1 MKMKILISND
11 DGVHAPGLEALYQEL
26 KSLGTEVTVV
36 APDRNLSGASS
47 SLTLTNPLRL
57 QQHKNGFYSV
67 NGTPTDCV
75 HLAINQLLS
84 SPPDIVVAGI
94 NHGANLGDDTFY
106 SGTVSAAA
114 EGRNLGLPAVA
125 ISLVSRNEDNMLT
138 AAKVAKQVILSLV
151 EQPLPSQ
158 QILNVN
164 VPDVEF
170 EQITGFAVTR
180 LGSRHKAELMEKQ
193 QDPWGRDIYW
203 YGKLGDELDAGEGTD
218 FNAINNNKVSIT
230 PLKIDMT
237 AYDSIETVT
246 GWVKK
251 IKRI

>member
-1 MKMKILISND
+1 MNILISND
-11 DGVHAPGLEALYQEL
+11 DGVHAPGLEALYNEL
-26 KSLGTEVTVV
+26 KDLGEQVTVV

-47 SLTLTNPLRL
+47 SLTLTNPLRV
-57 QQHKNGFYSV
+57 QQHQNGFYSV

-75 HLAINQLLS
+75 HLAINQLLT

-125 ISLVSRNEDNMLT
+125 ISLVSRTDDNMCS
-138 AAKVAKQVILSLV
+138 AAKVARQIV
-151 EQPLPSQ
+151 ENLISQPIPSD

-164 VPDVEF
+164 VPDLAF
-170 EQITGFAVTR
+170 EQLQGFAVTR

-218 FNAINNNKVSIT
+218 FFAINEKKVSIT

-237 AYDSIETVT
+237 AYNSMETVAN
-246 GWVKK
+246 WVEK
-251 IKRI
+251 IKSN

>member
-1 MKMKILISND
+1 MKILISND
-11 DGVHAPGLEALYQEL
+11 DGVHAPGLEALYAEL
-26 KSLGTEVTVV
+26 KLLADEVTVV

-57 QQHKNGFYSV
+57 QKHKNGFYSV

-84 SPPDIVVAGI
+84 SPPDIVVAGV

-125 ISLVSRNEDNMLT
+125 VSLVSHKEENLKT
-138 AAKVAKQVILSLV
+138 AAKVARKIVENLSKN
-151 EQPLPSQ
+151 PIPFD

-164 VPDVEF
+164 VPDIGYEDIQGF
-170 EQITGFAVTR
+170 EVTR

-193 QDPWGRDIYW
+193 SDPWGRDIYW
-203 YGKLGDELDAGEGTD
+203 YGKLGPELDAGEGTD

-237 AYDSIETVT
+237 AYDSIQTVSN
-246 GWVKK
+246 WMEK
-251 IKRI
+251 IKS

>member
-1 MKMKILISND
+1 MNILISND
-11 DGVHAPGLEALYQEL
+11 DGVHAPGLEALYEAL
-26 KSLGTEVTVV
+26 KGLGQVTVV

-75 HLAINQLLS
+75 HLAINQLLDVA
-84 SPPDIVVAGI
+84 PDIVVAGI

-114 EGRNLGLPAVA
+114 EGRHLGLPAVA
-125 ISLVSRNEDNMLT
+125 MSLTSRKEDNLKT
-138 AAKVAKQVILSLV
+138 AAKIARQVV
-151 EQPLPSQ
+151 EHIVEHPIPSD

-164 VPDVEF
+164 VPDV
-170 EQITGFAVTR
+170 GFDEIAGIEVTR
-180 LGSRHKAELMEKQ
+180 LGRRHKAEMMEKQ

-203 YGKLGDELDAGEGTD
+203 YGTLGKELDAGEGTD
-218 FNAINNNKVSIT
+218 FNAIKNNRVSIT
-230 PLKIDMT
+230 PLHIDMT
-237 AYDSIETVT
+237 AYNSIETVAN
-246 GWVKK
+246 WVNK
-251 IKRI
+251 IDISS

>member
-1 MKMKILISND
+1 MKILVSND
-11 DGVHAPGLEALYQEL
+11 DGVHAPGLEALHNALVEL
-26 KSLGTEVTVV
+26 GEVTVI

-75 HLAINQLLS
+75 HLAINQLM
-84 SPPDIVVAGI
+84 PENPDIVVAGI

-114 EGRNLGLPAVA
+114 EGRHMGRPAVA
-125 ISLVSRNEDNMLT
+125 ISFDSHNEDNLAT
-138 AAKVAKQVILSLV
+138 AAKVAKNIVTHLLKH
-151 EQPLPSQ
+151 PLESD

-164 VPDVEF
+164 VPDVPYE
-170 EQITGFAVTR
+170 ELQGYQVVR
-180 LGSRHKAELMEKQ
+180 LGKRHKAEQMTKQ
-193 QDPWGRDIYW
+193 KDPWGRDIYW
-203 YGKLGDELDAGEGTD
+203 YGSIGKELDAGEGTD
-218 FNAINNNKVSIT
+218 FHAINNNKVSIT

-237 AYDSIETVT
+237 AYKSIDSVADWVDKIEPITN
-246 GWVKK
+246 
-251 IKRI
+251 

>member
-1 MKMKILISND
+1 MNILISND
-11 DGVHAPGLEALYQEL
+11 DGVHAPGLEALYNEL
-26 KSLGTEVTVV
+26 QSLGNRVTVV

-47 SLTLTNPLRL
+47 SLTLTNPLRV
-57 QQHKNGFYSV
+57 QEHQNGFFSV

-75 HLAINQLLS
+75 HLAINQLLDT
-84 SPPDIVVAGI
+84 PPDIVVAGI

-125 ISLVSRNEDNMLT
+125 VSLVSRVDDNMVS
-138 AAKVAKQVILSLV
+138 AAKVARQVV
-151 EQPLPSQ
+151 ENLIAEPIPFD

-164 VPDVEF
+164 VPDLPF
-170 EQITGFAVTR
+170 EQLNGFDVTR
-180 LGSRHKAELMEKQ
+180 LGSRHKAELMQKQ

-203 YGKLGDELDAGEGTD
+203 YGKLGNELDAGEGTD
-218 FNAINNNKVSIT
+218 FFAIRNNKVSIT

-237 AYDSIETVT
+237 AYNSMETVAN
-246 GWVKK
+246 WVKK
-251 IKRI
+251 IKGNK

>member
-1 MKMKILISND
+1 MKILISND
-11 DGVHAPGLEALYQEL
+11 DGVHAPGLEALYSEL
-26 KSLGTEVTVV
+26 KTIATEIIVV

-47 SLTLTNPLRL
+47 SLTLTNPLRA

-84 SPPDIVVAGI
+84 SAPDIVVAGV

-125 ISLVSRNEDNMLT
+125 VSLVSHREENLKT
-138 AAKVAKQVILSLV
+138 AAKVAKEVVENLSKN
-151 EQPLPSQ
+151 PIPFD

-164 VPDVEF
+164 VPDLAYEQLQGF
-170 EQITGFAVTR
+170 EVTR
-180 LGSRHKAELMEKQ
+180 LGSRHKAELMQKQ

-203 YGKLGDELDAGEGTD
+203 YGKLGPELDAGEGTD
-218 FNAINNNKVSIT
+218 FHAINNNKVSVT

-237 AYDSIETVT
+237 DYDSLQAVT
-246 GWVKK
+246 NWMKK
-251 IKRI
+251 IES

>member
-1 MKMKILISND
+1 MKILISND
-11 DGVHAPGLEALYQEL
+11 DGVHAPGLEALFDALEEL
-26 KSLGTEVTVV
+26 GEVTVV

-57 QQHKNGFYSV
+57 HKHKNGFYSV

-75 HLAINQLLS
+75 HLAINQLMS
-84 SPPDIVVAGI
+84 GPPDIVVAGV

-114 EGRNLGLPAVA
+114 EGRHLGLPAVA
-125 ISLVSRNEDNMLT
+125 MSLVSRNENNLKA
-138 AAKVAKQVILSLV
+138 AAKVAKEVVKHIV
-151 EQPLPSQ
+151 NNPIPSD

-164 VPDVEF
+164 VPDLAYDQIAGF
-170 EQITGFAVTR
+170 EVTR
-180 LGSRHKAELMEKQ
+180 LGRRHKAEMMQKQ

-203 YGKLGDELDAGEGTD
+203 YGELGRELDAGEGTD
-218 FNAINNNKVSIT
+218 FFAITNNKVSIT

-237 AYDSIETVT
+237 AYDSIETVAN
-246 GWVKK
+246 WVKQLE
-251 IKRI
+251 I

>member
-1 MKMKILISND
+1 MKILVSND
-11 DGVHAPGLEALYQEL
+11 DGVHAPGLEALYEAL
-26 KSLGTEVTVV
+26 STLGEVTVV

-57 QQHKNGFYSV
+57 HKHKNGFYSV

-75 HLAINQLLS
+75 HLAINQLMKTQ
-84 SPPDIVVAGI
+84 PDIVVAGV

-114 EGRNLGLPAVA
+114 EGRHLGLPAVA
-125 ISLVSRNEDNMLT
+125 MSLVSRNENNLKS
-138 AAKVAKQVILSLV
+138 AARVARDVV
-151 EQPLPSQ
+151 ENIIKNPIPSD

-164 VPDVEF
+164 VPDLPYEDIAGF
-170 EQITGFAVTR
+170 EVTR
-180 LGSRHKAELMEKQ
+180 LGRRHKAEMMQKQ

-203 YGKLGDELDAGEGTD
+203 YGELGRELDAGEGTD
-218 FNAINNNKVSIT
+218 FYAISLNKVSIT

-237 AYDSIETVT
+237 AYDSLETVAN
-246 GWVKK
+246 WVKQLE
-251 IKRI
+251 I

>member
-1 MKMKILISND
+1 MKILISND
-11 DGVHAPGLEALYQEL
+11 DGVHAPGLEALYLEL
-26 KSLGTEVTVV
+26 KKLSDDLLVV

-47 SLTLTNPLRL
+47 SLTLTNPLRA
-57 QQHKNGFYSV
+57 QRHRNGFYSV

-75 HLAINQLLS
+75 HLAINQLMS
-84 SPPDIVVAGI
+84 SPPDIVVAGV

-125 ISLVSRNEDNMLT
+125 VSLVSHSEDNLPT
-138 AAKVAKQVILSLV
+138 AAKVAKKVV
-151 EQPLPSQ
+151 ENLAKNPIPFD

-164 VPDVEF
+164 VPDLSYQQIAGF
-170 EQITGFAVTR
+170 EVTR
-180 LGSRHKAELMEKQ
+180 LGSRHKAELMQKQ

-203 YGKLGDELDAGEGTD
+203 YGKLGPELDAGEGTD
-218 FNAINNNKVSIT
+218 FHAINNNKVSIT

-237 AYDSIETVT
+237 AYDSIQTVSN
-246 GWVKK
+246 WMEK
-251 IKRI
+251 IKC

>member
-1 MKMKILISND
+1 MKILISND
-11 DGVHAPGLEALYQEL
+11 DGVHAPGIEALYNEL
-26 KSLGTEVTVV
+26 KELAEEIMVV

-47 SLTLTNPLRL
+47 SLTLTNPLRV

-125 ISLVSRNEDNMLT
+125 VSLVSHKEENLLS
-138 AAKVAKQVILSLV
+138 AAKVARKIVENLSHN
-151 EQPLPSQ
+151 PIPFD

-164 VPDVEF
+164 VPDLAYEQLQGF
-170 EQITGFAVTR
+170 EVTR

-193 QDPWGRDIYW
+193 KDPWGRDIYW
-203 YGKLGDELDAGEGTD
+203 YGKLGPELDAGEGTD

-237 AYDSIETVT
+237 AYDSIQTVT
-246 GWVKK
+246 NWMEK
-251 IKRI
+251 IKS

>member
-1 MKMKILISND
+1 MKILVSND
-11 DGVHAPGLEALYQEL
+11 DGVHAPGLEALYEAL
-26 KSLGTEVTVV
+26 LPLGEVTVV

-57 QQHKNGFYSV
+57 HKHKNGFYSV

-75 HLAINQLLS
+75 HLAINQLMKCQ
-84 SPPDIVVAGI
+84 PDIVVAGV

-114 EGRNLGLPAVA
+114 EGRHLGLPAVA
-125 ISLVSRNEDNMLT
+125 MSLVSRRENNLKS
-138 AAKVAKQVILSLV
+138 AARVAREVV
-151 EQPLPSQ
+151 ENIVKNPIPSD

-164 VPDVEF
+164 VPDVDYQDIAGF
-170 EQITGFAVTR
+170 EVTR
-180 LGSRHKAELMEKQ
+180 LGRRHKAEMMQKQ

-203 YGKLGDELDAGEGTD
+203 YGELGQELDAGEGTD
-218 FNAINNNKVSIT
+218 FFAIAANKVSIT

-237 AYDSIETVT
+237 AYDSIETVAN
-246 GWVKK
+246 WVKQLE
-251 IKRI
+251 I

>member
-1 MKMKILISND
+1 MKILISND

-26 KSLGTEVTVV
+26 RQLSDDITVV

-75 HLAINQLLS
+75 HLAINQLLT

-125 ISLVSRNEDNMLT
+125 VSLVSHNEDNLAT
-138 AAKVAKQVILSLV
+138 AAQVARKVV
-151 EQPLPSQ
+151 ENLANNPIPFD

-164 VPDVEF
+164 VPDVSYQQLQGF
-170 EQITGFAVTR
+170 EVTR
-180 LGSRHKAELMEKQ
+180 LGSRHKAELMQKQ

-203 YGKLGDELDAGEGTD
+203 YGKLGPELDAGESTD
-218 FNAINNNKVSIT
+218 FHAVNHNKVSIT

-237 AYDSIETVT
+237 AYDSIQTVAN
-246 GWVKK
+246 WIDKVKS
-251 IKRI
+251 

>member
-1 MKMKILISND
+1 MKILVSND
-11 DGVHAPGLEALYQEL
+11 DGVHAPGIEALAEALAEL
-26 KSLGTEVTVV
+26 GEVTVV

-57 QQHKNGFYSV
+57 HRHKNGFYSV

-75 HLAINQLLS
+75 HLAINQLMS
-84 SPPDIVVAGI
+84 SPPDIVVAGV

-114 EGRNLGLPAVA
+114 EGRHLGLPAVA
-125 ISLVSRNEDNMLT
+125 MSLDSRNETHLKC
-138 AAKVAKQVILSLV
+138 AAKVAKDIVKNIV
-151 EQPLPSQ
+151 KNPIPSD

-164 VPDVEF
+164 VPDVRYEDIQGF
-170 EQITGFAVTR
+170 EVVR
-180 LGSRHKAELMEKQ
+180 LGRRHKAEMMKKQ

-203 YGKLGDELDAGEGTD
+203 YGELGQELDAGEGTD
-218 FNAINNNKVSIT
+218 FYAISQNKVSIT

-237 AYDSIETVT
+237 AYDSIETVAN
-246 GWVKK
+246 WVKQLE
-251 IKRI
+251 I

>member
-1 MKMKILISND
+1 VNILLSND
-11 DGVHAPGLEALYQEL
+11 DGVHAPGLEALYQQL
-26 KSLGTEVTVV
+26 SLLGTVTVV

-75 HLAINQLLS
+75 HLAINQLLD

-114 EGRNLGLPAVA
+114 EGRHMGLPAVA
-125 ISLVSRNEDNMLT
+125 VSLASRREEHLPT
-138 AAKVAKQVILSLV
+138 AATVAKQVV
-151 EQPLPSQ
+151 EHLIEHPLPSD

-164 VPDVEF
+164 VPD
-170 EQITGFAVTR
+170 
-180 LGSRHKAELMEKQ
+180 L
-193 QDPWGRDIYW
+193 P
-203 YGKLGDELDAGEGTD
+203 
-218 FNAINNNKVSIT
+218 IN
-230 PLKIDMT
+230 
-237 AYDSIETVT
+237 
-246 GWVKK
+246 
-251 IKRI
+251 

>member
-1 MKMKILISND
+1 MNILISND

-26 KSLGTEVTVV
+26 KDIGTNVTVV

-47 SLTLTNPLRL
+47 SLTLTNPLRV
-57 QQHKNGFYSV
+57 QKHKNGFYSV

-75 HLAINQLLS
+75 HLAINQLLD

-114 EGRNLGLPAVA
+114 EGRNLGLPSVAV
-125 ISLVSRNEDNMLT
+125 SLVSRKEDNLVT
-138 AAKVAKQVILSLV
+138 AAKVARQVV
-151 EQPLPSQ
+151 ENLISEPIPFD

-164 VPDVEF
+164 VPDLPF
-170 EQITGFAVTR
+170 EKLQGFEVTR

-203 YGKLGDELDAGEGTD
+203 YGTLGPELDAGEGTD
-218 FNAINNNKVSIT
+218 FFAINNDKVSIT

-237 AYDSIETVT
+237 AYDSIQTVAN
-246 GWVKK
+246 WMEK
-251 IKRI
+251 IKRT

>member
-1 MKMKILISND
+1 MNILISND

-26 KSLGTEVTVV
+26 KDLGQQVTVV

-47 SLTLTNPLRL
+47 SLTLTNPLRVHEH
-57 QQHKNGFYSV
+57 QNGFFSV

-125 ISLVSRNEDNMLT
+125 VSLVSRSDENMKS
-138 AAKVAKQVILSLV
+138 AAKVARQVV
-151 EQPLPSQ
+151 ENLIAEPIPFD

-164 VPDVEF
+164 VPDCAFDELQGF
-170 EQITGFAVTR
+170 EVTR

-203 YGKLGDELDAGEGTD
+203 YGKLGNELDAGEGTD
-218 FNAINNNKVSIT
+218 FFAINNKKVSIT

-237 AYDSIETVT
+237 AYNSMETVAN
-246 GWVKK
+246 WVEK
-251 IKRI
+251 IKSK

>member
-1 MKMKILISND
+1 MKILISND

-26 KSLGTEVTVV
+26 KSLAKEVVVV

-84 SPPDIVVAGI
+84 SPPDIVVAGV

-125 ISLVSRNEDNMLT
+125 VSLVSRHEDNLLS
-138 AAKVAKQVILSLV
+138 AAKVARKIV
-151 EQPLPSQ
+151 ENLGKNPIPFD

-164 VPDVEF
+164 VPDVPYDKIQGF
-170 EQITGFAVTR
+170 EVTR

-193 QDPWGRDIYW
+193 CDPWGRDIYW
-203 YGKLGDELDAGEGTD
+203 YGKLGPELDAGEGTD

-237 AYDSIETVT
+237 AYDSIQTVSN
-246 GWVKK
+246 WMEK
-251 IKRI
+251 IKS

>member
-1 MKMKILISND
+1 MKILISND
-11 DGVHAPGLEALYQEL
+11 DGVHAPGIEALYDAL
-26 KSLGTEVTVV
+26 KDMGDVLVV

-47 SLTLTNPLRL
+47 SLTLTNPLRV
-57 QQHKNGFYSV
+57 QEHKNGFLSV

-75 HLAINQLLS
+75 HLAINKLYD

-125 ISLVSRNEDNMLT
+125 VSLNSRKEDNLVT
-138 AAKVAKQVILSLV
+138 AAKVARQVV
-151 EQPLPSQ
+151 ENIIQQPIPSD

-164 VPDVEF
+164 VPDVTYEQLQGF
-170 EQITGFAVTR
+170 EVTR
-180 LGSRHKAELMEKQ
+180 LGRRHKAEMMQKQ

-203 YGKLGDELDAGEGTD
+203 YGTLGKELDAGQGTD
-218 FNAINNNKVSIT
+218 FFAINNNKVSLT
-230 PLKIDMT
+230 PLQIDMT
-237 AYDSIETVT
+237 AYNSLETLANWANNIEM
-246 GWVKK
+246 
-251 IKRI
+251 

>member
-1 MKMKILISND
+1 MKILISND
-11 DGVHAPGLEALYQEL
+11 DGVHAPGLEALYDAL
-26 KSLGTEVTVV
+26 KDLGEVTVV

-57 QQHKNGFYSV
+57 QKHKNGFYSV

-84 SPPDIVVAGI
+84 EPPDIVVAGI

-114 EGRNLGLPAVA
+114 EGRHLGLPAVA
-125 ISLVSRNEDNMLT
+125 MSLTSRKEDNLVT
-138 AAKVAKQVILSLV
+138 AAKVARQVIEHIV
-151 EQPLPSQ
+151 EHPIPSD

-164 VPDVEF
+164 VPDVAFSDIEKF
-170 EQITGFAVTR
+170 EVTR
-180 LGSRHKAELMEKQ
+180 LGRRHKAEMMQKQ

-203 YGKLGDELDAGEGTD
+203 YGTLGQELDAGEGTD
-218 FNAINNNKVSIT
+218 FFAINNNRVSIT
-230 PLKIDMT
+230 PLHIDMT
-237 AYDSIETVT
+237 AYNSIETVAN
-246 GWVKK
+246 WVNK
-251 IKRI
+251 IELK